1 MSQGGENDNANNRTD
16 DNKKNKSL
24 SAKYKKSDVN
34 VNSDTTVI
42 KVKSV
47 IPRRRQELLKW
58 YGWGYKDSMFELNG
72 DVAYFTGS
80 RYLIAGKPLPHLQDW
95 AYENFKVD
103 VKKPPK
109 IPEIPTTFPES
120 RLPTA
125 VKEEL
130 EEVALVS
137 VDGMDRLIRAHGQT
151 LKDISDLRGNKFPR
165 IPDAVIWP
173 DSHEQ
178 VEKIVECAS
187 KHNFVIIPF
196 GGGTSVSGAVTC
208 PPKEH
213 RPIVAL
219 DTSDMNSIL
228 WLDKE
233 QLLARVQ
240 AGIVGQDLEREMRAR
255 GFTVGH
261 EPDSYEFSTLGGWVA
276 TRASGMKKNTY
287 GNIEDLIVQT
297 KVVTPRGVMEKS
309 CRVPRISCGPEFEHI
324 VMGSEGCFGVVT
336 EVIIKIRPL
345 PPVVR
350 YGSLVFPDWESG
362 FNFEREVAR
371 QRLQPSSIRLMD
383 NEQFR
388 FGQALKTESSWG
400 GVFLDGLKRIYI
412 TRIKGFDPTKLCVVT
427 LLMEGTA
434 EDVTEREKKLN
445 TIGAR
450 FGGVPAGADNGE
462 RGYTLTFVIAYL
474 RDVAMEY
481 GIVAESFETSVPW
494 DRAAALCQ
502 RVKQRVRSECD
513 ARDIQHY
520 LISCRLTQ
528 TYDAGCCIY
537 FYFAHNSAKFDDPVA
552 TYEEIEEAARDEI
565 IASGGSI
572 SHHHGVGKL
581 RKKWYTDT
589 VSEPGRRLLLA
600 TKKTLDP
607 DNIFALG
614 NMTLD
619 EYDPENIEIK
629 SKL

>member
-1 MSQGGENDNANNRTD
+1 MSQNANNDNIRTGD
-16 DNKKNKSL
+16 KKNSS
-24 SAKYKKSDVN
+24 SATTKRSEIN
-34 VNSDTTVI
+34 NNSDSTVI

-47 IPRRRQELLKW
+47 IPRRRQDILKW
-58 YGWGYKDSMFELNG
+58 YGWGYKDSMFQLDG
-72 DVAYFTGS
+72 DVAYFTGN
-80 RYLIAGKPLPHLQDW
+80 RYLIAGKSLPHLQNW

-103 VKKPPK
+103 LKKPPK
-109 IPEIPTTFPES
+109 IPEMPTSFPET
-120 RLPTA
+120 RLPA
-125 VKEEL
+125 DIRQEL
-130 EEVALVS
+130 EGIASVS

-173 DSHEQ
+173 ESHEQ
-178 VEKIVECAS
+178 VEQIVKCAS
-187 KHNFVIIPF
+187 KHGFVIIPF

-208 PPKEH
+208 PPKEQ
-213 RPIVAL
+213 RPIVVL

-240 AGIVGQDLEREMRAR
+240 AGIIGQDLEREMRAR

-297 KVVTPRGVMEKS
+297 KVVTARGVLEKS

-324 VMGSEGCFGVVT
+324 VMGSEGCLGVVT
-336 EVIIKIRPL
+336 EVTLKIRPL
-345 PPVVR
+345 PPVVQ
-350 YGSLVFPDWESG
+350 YGSLVFPDWDSG
-362 FNFEREVAR
+362 VQFEREVAR

-434 EDVTEREKKLN
+434 EDVAEREKKLN
-445 TIGAR
+445 SIAAQ
-450 FGGVPAGADNGE
+450 FGGIPAGAENGE

-494 DRAAALCQ
+494 DRTAALCS
-502 RVKQRVRSECD
+502 RVKRRIRDECA
-513 ARDIQHY
+513 ARGIQHY

-537 FYFAHNSAKFDDPVA
+537 FYFAHNSEKFIDPVA

-589 VSEPGRRLLLA
+589 VSEPGRQLLLA
-600 TKKTLDP
+600 AKRALDP
-607 DNIFALG
+607 DNIFALR
-614 NMTLD
+614 NMALD
-619 EYDPENIEIK
+619 EYDGDQEDIGIK